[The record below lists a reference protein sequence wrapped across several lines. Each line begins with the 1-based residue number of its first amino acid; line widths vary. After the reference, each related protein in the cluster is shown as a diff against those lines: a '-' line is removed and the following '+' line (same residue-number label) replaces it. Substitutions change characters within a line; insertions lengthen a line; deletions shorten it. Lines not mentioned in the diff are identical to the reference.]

1 MILTGAQEES
11 RFIRVACLSTDL
23 PDSLSVP
30 MTGLIHALLTLS
42 IILIGIGVMIG
53 RITMAEAL
61 RKILLAVVGLFVASA
76 LVVNAGRAWASL
88 SAIEQGAAAAAVLF
102 AVPLTLGTAI
112 LRSDFGRKVLASILG
127 DWIYD
132 RFQEGDGCCGVRM
145 VLMILLVAILALI
158 LG

>member
-1 MILTGAQEES
+1 
-11 RFIRVACLSTDL
+11 
-23 PDSLSVP
+23 
-30 MTGLIHALLTLS
+30 MTGLIHALLTLA

-88 SAIEQGAAAAAVLF
+88 SAIERGAAAATLLL
-102 AVPLTLGTAI
+102 AVPLALGTAI

-132 RFQEGDGCCGVRM
+132 RYQKGEGCCGIQM
-145 VLMILLVAILALI
+145 VLLILLVVMLALI
-158 LG
+158 LR

>member
-1 MILTGAQEES
+1 MA
-11 RFIRVACLSTDL
+11 
-23 PDSLSVP
+23 
-30 MTGLIHALLTLS
+30 GLVHALLTLA

-53 RITMAEAL
+53 RISLSEAL
-61 RKILLAVVGLFVASA
+61 RKIVLAVVGLFVASA
-76 LVVNAGRAWASL
+76 LVANAGRVWASL
-88 SAIEQGAAAAAVLF
+88 SAIERGAAAATLLL

-132 RFQEGDGCCGVRM
+132 RAQEGQGCCGVQV
-145 VLMILLVAILALI
+145 VLLLLLAGMLALI

>member
-1 MILTGAQEES
+1 MILTGARKES
-11 RFIRVACLSTDL
+11 RRIRAACLSTDL
-23 PDSLSVP
+23 PDSISVP
-30 MTGLIHALLTLS
+30 MTGLIHALLTLA

-102 AVPLTLGTAI
+102 AVPLTLGTVI
-112 LRSDFGRKVLASILG
+112 LRSDFGKKVLASILG

-132 RFQEGDGCCGVRM
+132 RFQEGDGCCGVQM
-145 VLMILLVAILALI
+145 VLMILLVAMLALI